1 MAKQYVYCQNST
13 TVFTAF
19 GGRQF
24 TLKEGDIITAGS
36 DFGYKFENHAF
47 LVGREDLRSKFMRVY
62 TVEQQNRYDRI
73 YEQAMISAM
82 QGMIIKGW
90 GVSESKTV
98 SQNAIDFAHALVEEL
113 KEREF

>member
-1 MAKQYVYCQNST
+1 MKQYVYYQNST
-13 TVFTAF
+13 TVFMAF

-24 TLKEGDIITAGS
+24 TLKEGDIITANSGG
-36 DFGYKFENHAF
+36 GYKFENHAF
-47 LVGREDLRSKFMRVY
+47 LVGREELKSKFMRVY

-82 QGMIIKGW
+82 QRMITNGR

-98 SQNAIDFAHALVEEL
+98 AQNAIDFAHALVSEL